1 MEFFGFHHT
10 LCCFAVGDSKPNGQE
25 DISPYA
31 TFHLLG
37 MREEAKNN
45 GMVANAANFQTMPH
59 GPQQPAQQQVNN
71 PSMAPTTPR
80 HMSQTMNVSL
90 FLLIFYF
97 SIEKKKSLAITQKG
111 NHKHVCIFQFP
122 IIAQEFVRC
131 GSPPLLIFDPYS
143 PAMFSNKGFSSSKS
157 SLRHLEQQ
165 LCPECQGLQPPPDFS
180 SPQPKVTTYFVK

>member
-1 MEFFGFHHT
+1 MDERMNENECCPSHIYFDTFVFVAKKLLQRDQACAINLWCALCQMVSSGFRTWAFCILFCGRGSKISGIVKFFGFHHT

-97 SIEKKKSLAITQKG
+97 LTEKKSLAITQKV
-111 NHKHVCIFQFP
+111 NH
-122 IIAQEFVRC
+122 
-131 GSPPLLIFDPYS
+131 
-143 PAMFSNKGFSSSKS
+143 
-157 SLRHLEQQ
+157 
-165 LCPECQGLQPPPDFS
+165 
-180 SPQPKVTTYFVK
+180 T

>member
-1 MEFFGFHHT
+1 MPSTCDVACARWSLLTFEPELFAFSFVGGRGSKISGIVKVFFIFT
-10 LCCFAVGDSKPNGQE
+10 TPLCCFAVGDSKPNGQE

-90 FLLIFYF
+90 FVLIFFF
-97 SIEKKKSLAITQKG
+97 SIER
-111 NHKHVCIFQFP
+111 NP
-122 IIAQEFVRC
+122 
-131 GSPPLLIFDPYS
+131 
-143 PAMFSNKGFSSSKS
+143 SK
-157 SLRHLEQQ
+157 
-165 LCPECQGLQPPPDFS
+165 
-180 SPQPKVTTYFVK
+180 